1 MSGWCQFMRLAKLS
15 EGTVT
20 KCNLDRDQEGIEVD
34 VYGYRKTDNEIV
46 FLQNGVAEDVTCWDA
61 VAAIPH
67 KSDCFEDLG
76 SVDQLR
82 FLVVTQQTG
91 FSTSLEHFQMFL
103 SCLFCR
109 F

>member
-1 MSGWCQFMRLAKLS
+1 MSGWSQFMRLVKLNES
-15 EGTVT
+15 TAT
-20 KCNLDRDQEGIEVD
+20 KYDLDRDQEGIGID
-34 VYGYRKTDNEIV
+34 VQGYRKTDNKII
-46 FLQNGVAEDVTCWDA
+46 FFQNGVTEGVTYWDA

-76 SVDQLR
+76 SIDQLR